1 MIKSIINLS
10 IGFLIGVVVG
20 AGAMLIAF
28 PYLFPPPVV
37 NESVA
42 QFDGAFNQPASFTGS
57 FREDAPGQDFAHWA
71 KGRISV
77 HHRAGNDAWIELKSD
92 FEASPGPNY
101 WVYLNSRPGID
112 DEADFLADSE
122 RIPIAKLKSF
132 EGSQIYPTTISQL
145 NDKQALTIWCETFS
159 QYIGSAD
166 FVEHLSQAIEPSG

>member
-1 MIKSIINLS
+1 MIKAIINLS

-42 QFDGAFNQPASFTGS
+42 QFDGAFDRPALFTGS

-71 KGRISV
+71 RGAISV
-77 HHRAGNDAWIELKSD
+77 HHMDENDAWIELKAD

-101 WVYLNSRPGID
+101 WIYLNSRPDID
-112 DEADFLADSE
+112 DEADFLADD
-122 RIPIAKLKSF
+122 RRVQIGKLKSF
-132 EGSQIYPTTISQL
+132 EGSQIYPVTMGQL

-159 QYIGSAD
+159 QYIGSAN
-166 FVEHLSQAIEPSG
+166 FEGPIVEAHIP